1 MPVEQLQFTEL
12 FKEVQ
17 KEYRMKPFALKRFV
31 LLPLIIVSLVL
42 TTGCHLLS
50 HYSEEEVQQYISKNY
65 PNLTYQ
71 LKSQRN
77 NTWQVTFDKYPQM
90 PIEISEV
97 MHTSAPVV
105 PQVER
110 ILITNIPLITAF
122 PLMKNYLTAEEL
134 TYATYDTSSL
144 YIEMPI
150 PYSAIQ
156 NQDVINFYNRMD
168 QFCKEYASTYP
179 DFKEKIYIRVIIKPA
194 DGSDAPQEYRR
205 IFRLSQY

>member
-1 MPVEQLQFTEL
+1 
-12 FKEVQ
+12 
-17 KEYRMKPFALKRFV
+17 MKLFALKRFI
-31 LLPLIIVSLVL
+31 LLPLIIVSLIL

-50 HYSEEEVQQYISKNY
+50 HYSEDEVQQYINKNY
-65 PNLTYQ
+65 PNLTYH
-71 LKSQRN
+71 LESRWG

-97 MHTSAPVV
+97 VHTSAPVV

-110 ILITNIPLITAF
+110 ILITNIPLITVF

-134 TYATYDTSSL
+134 SYATYDTSSL

-156 NQDVINFYNRMD
+156 NQDVINFFNRMD

-179 DFKEKIYIRVIIKPA
+179 DFKEKIYIRVIIKPS

>member
-105 PQVER
+105 PQVDR
-110 ILITNIPLITAF
+110 MLITNIPLITAF
-122 PLMKNYLTAEEL
+122 PLMKNYLTSEEL
-134 TYATYDTSSL
+134 SYGTYDTSSL

-168 QFCKEYASTYP
+168 QFCKEYAATYP
-179 DFKEKIYIRVIIKPA
+179 DFKEKIYIRVIIKPS
-194 DGSDAPQEYRR
+194 DGSDAPQEYRK

>member
-156 NQDVINFYNRMD
+156 NQDVTNFYNRMD

-194 DGSDAPQEYRR
+194 NGSDAPQEYRR

>member
-1 MPVEQLQFTEL
+1 
-12 FKEVQ
+12 
-17 KEYRMKPFALKRFV
+17 MKLFALKRFIV
-31 LLPLIIVSLVL
+31 LPLIIVSLIL

-50 HYSEEEVQQYISKNY
+50 HYSEEEVQQYINKNY
-65 PNLTYQ
+65 PNLTYH
-71 LKSQRN
+71 LEPRSD

-97 MHTSAPVV
+97 LHTSAPVI

-134 TYATYDTSSL
+134 SYATYDTSSL

-150 PYSAIQ
+150 LYSAIE
-156 NQDVINFYNRMD
+156 NHDVTNFYNRMD
-168 QFCKEYASTYP
+168 QFCKEYATTYP
-179 DFKEKIYIRVIIKPA
+179 DFKEKIYIRVIIKPS
-194 DGSDAPQEYRR
+194 DGSDAPEEYRR

>member
-1 MPVEQLQFTEL
+1 
-12 FKEVQ
+12 
-17 KEYRMKPFALKRFV
+17 MKPFALNRFIV
-31 LLPLIIVSLVL
+31 LPLIIVSLIL

-50 HYSEEEVQQYISKNY
+50 HYSEEEVQQYITKNY
-65 PNLTYQ
+65 PNLTYH
-71 LKSQRN
+71 LTSRRD

-97 MHTSAPVV
+97 LHTSAPVV

-134 TYATYDTSSL
+134 SYATYDTSSL

-150 PYSAIQ
+150 PYSAIEKH
-156 NQDVINFYNRMD
+156 DVTDFYNRMD
-168 QFCKEYASTYP
+168 QFCKEYATTYP
-179 DFKEKIYIRVIIKPA
+179 DFKEKIYIRVIIKPS
-194 DGSDAPQEYRR
+194 DGSDSPEEYRR